1 MDEAT
6 KCTQALRHVLFD
18 LDQSDTSTPTPLNCD
33 NQGSIS
39 WSLNH
44 SNKKMRHFNIRENA
58 VREAILFDEVDPQFV
73 PGCRNIAD
81 LFTKEFKSSAQ
92 FTVLRDIIVCSRS
105 EGGW

>member
-6 KCTQALRHVLFD
+6 KCTQALHHVLFD
-18 LDQSDTSTPTPLNCD
+18 LGQSDISAPTPLKCV

-39 WSLNH
+39 WSLNQ

-58 VREAILFDEVDPQFV
+58 VREAVLFDDVNPKFV

-81 LFTKEFKSSAQ
+81 LFTKEFKGSGAQ
-92 FTVLRDIIVCSRS
+92 FKKV
-105 EGGW
+105 